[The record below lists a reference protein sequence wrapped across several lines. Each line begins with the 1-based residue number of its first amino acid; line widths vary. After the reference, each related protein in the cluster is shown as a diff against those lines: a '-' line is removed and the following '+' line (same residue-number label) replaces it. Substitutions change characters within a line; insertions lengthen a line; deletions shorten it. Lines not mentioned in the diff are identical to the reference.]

1 MLSRLPG
8 TGACLVPGCARH
20 TEQCPQFPREPLAGS
35 TTSTCL
41 HVELRLPP
49 AQLWLARGSCC
60 LPAPNRS
67 SVSSQGLQ
75 RWVTPLEVAA
85 GKEGR
90 SLPSRSQL
98 HFYVLA
104 FLWLLSQSAC
114 NDVTSPV
121 PATLL
126 SVTSHTT
133 CTHISYVR

>member
-1 MLSRLPG
+1 M
-8 TGACLVPGCARH
+8 
-20 TEQCPQFPREPLAGS
+20 
-35 TTSTCL
+35 
-41 HVELRLPP
+41 
-49 AQLWLARGSCC
+49 
-60 LPAPNRS
+60 
-67 SVSSQGLQ
+67 SSQGLQ

-98 HFYVLA
+98 RFYVLA

-114 NDVTSPV
+114 NDACNDVTSSV